1 MRALIT
7 GGTAGIGAAF
17 ARHLAARG
25 DDLVLVARD
34 EARLA
39 STAQELSRAYGVDVQ
54 TMRADLADRG
64 DTQRVAD
71 RLLAD
76 DEPIDLLVNNAGFGL
91 RTTMLSDDTS
101 ADEQAIEVMCR
112 AMLVLANAAARAMK
126 ARGRGAIINT
136 SSVAGFMT
144 MGHYSAIK
152 AYVTAYTESLATQ
165 LRGSGVTVTALC
177 PGWVR
182 TEFHDRAK
190 INASSIP
197 AAAWIDADTLV
208 RGCLADVARGRVI
221 SVPTPQWRV
230 AVALASAAPRGA
242 IRAISRALT
251 SSRH

>member
-7 GGTAGIGAAF
+7 GGTAGIGATF

-34 EARLA
+34 AERLEAFA
-39 STAQELSRAYGVDVQ
+39 AELRQAYGVDVQ
-54 TMRADLADRG
+54 TLRADLADRAQ
-64 DTQRVAD
+64 TQLVAD
-71 RLLAD
+71 RLLSGD
-76 DEPIDLLVNNAGFGL
+76 DPVEMLVNNAGFGL
-91 RTTMLSDDTS
+91 RTSMLGDDTS
-101 ADEQAIEVMCR
+101 DDERAIDVMCR

-126 ARGRGAIINT
+126 ARGHGVIVNT
-136 SSVAGFMT
+136 SSAAGFIT

-165 LRGSGVTVTALC
+165 LKGSGVTVTALC

-182 TEFHDRAK
+182 TEFHERAG

-197 AAAWIDADTLV
+197 DLAWIDADDLV

-230 AVALASAAPRGA
+230 AAVLAGVAPRGI
-242 IRAISRALT
+242 IRAVSRKL
-251 SSRH
+251 SSHRH